1 MSFQPHSM
9 PICPGR
15 YFLAHTFDL
24 APLTDLGY
32 KKIEHFLLF
41 NNRESFNIDV
51 RNKKIINCLF
61 LYLFRY

>member
-15 YFLAHTFDL
+15 YFLANTFDL

-51 RNKKIINCLF
+51 RNK
-61 LYLFRY
+61 